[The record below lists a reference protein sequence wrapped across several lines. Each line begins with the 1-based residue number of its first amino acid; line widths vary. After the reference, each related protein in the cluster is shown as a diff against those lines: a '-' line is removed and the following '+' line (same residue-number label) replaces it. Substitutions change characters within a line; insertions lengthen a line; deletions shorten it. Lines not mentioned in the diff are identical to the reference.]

1 MGFID
6 GLVKITTGA
15 AVGVATVTALPLAA
29 IGMGGIGMATA
40 LGSAVG
46 AGVGAAAV
54 VADEI
59 MDDKGKDPR
68 DQGGAS
74 T

>member
-6 GLVKITTGA
+6 GLAKITGGA

-29 IGMGGIGMATA
+29 IGMGSIGVATA
-40 LGSAVG
+40 LGTAVG
-46 AGVGAAAV
+46 AGIGATAAV
-54 VADEI
+54 ADKI
-59 MDDKGKDPR
+59 MEGKGKESQ
-68 DQGGAS
+68 DQVAS